1 MTRPVGR
8 PKRMDESGLPID
20 KVTVN
25 VTIPVRLKEYLDQN
39 CSNRSEL
46 FTKVV
51 TQLFSGEICNRC
63 YSMDVIQNTVGGMC
77 RTCSR
82 YGEPVYYNYNNC
94 ENCKLPFKKGINMPR
109 PCGDVMACD
118 DCYKEIIDGK

>member
-8 PKRMDESGLPID
+8 PKSVDESGLPID

-25 VTIPVRLKEYLDQN
+25 VKNPVRLKEFLDQEV
-39 CSNRSEL
+39 SNRSEL

-51 TQLFSGEICNRC
+51 MQLFSGELCSRC
-63 YSMDVIQNTVGGMC
+63 YSMDVINNTVGSMC

-82 YGEPVYYNYNNC
+82 YGEVVYYNYNSC
-94 ENCKLPFKKGINMPR
+94 ENCKLPFKAGVNMPR
-109 PCGDVMACD
+109 PVDDVVACD
-118 DCYKEIIDGK
+118 NCYKELIE

>member
-8 PKRMDESGLPID
+8 PKSMDESGMPID

-25 VTIPVRLKEYLDQN
+25 VTIPVRLKEYLDKN
-39 CSNRSEL
+39 CKNRSEL

-51 TQLFSGEICNRC
+51 SQLFSGEICSRC

-82 YGEPVYYNYNNC
+82 YGEAIYYNYNNC
-94 ENCKLPFKKGINMPR
+94 ENCKLPFKAKVNMPR
-109 PCGDVMACD
+109 PVEDIIACD
-118 DCYKEIIDGK
+118 NCYKELIK

>member
-8 PKRMDESGLPID
+8 PKSVDESGLPID

-25 VTIPVRLKEYLDQN
+25 VTITVRLKEFLDQEV
-39 CSNRSEL
+39 SNRSEL

-51 TQLFSGEICNRC
+51 MQLFSGELCSRC
-63 YSMDVIQNTVGGMC
+63 YSMDVINNTVGSMC

-82 YGEPVYYNYNNC
+82 YGEVVYYNYNSC
-94 ENCKLPFKKGINMPR
+94 ENCKLPFKAGVNMPR
-109 PCGDVMACD
+109 PVDDVVACD
-118 DCYKEIIDGK
+118 NCYKELIE